1 MRHLRPATPDDL
13 RALTAARPGETR
25 IGERA
30 GTLDADGQAPAGARI
45 ALLGVPEDIGVRANG
60 GRPGARRMWK
70 ALLPRLL
77 NMQSNAYVDG
87 AAIVVAGRVDARD
100 LRNRA
105 ARIDERTGGPVA
117 RAQAMRDLR
126 ALVAEIDARVTA
138 TVAALRAAGLVPVVV
153 GGGHNNAYGILA
165 GCAAAA
171 GQPMNCVNVD
181 LHADLRPQEGRHS
194 GNPFTYARAE
204 GHLARYAVA
213 GMSERYA
220 TQAILDALAADPALH
235 ALTFE
240 SFLERGLDV
249 AALADAALAHV
260 GAGPATLELDLD
272 AVAGAPASAAAAS
285 GFTPAQ
291 FRALALRL
299 AARMD
304 LHAVHLAEGAPDLG
318 PWPPEMLGK
327 LGAELVLDVTRAI
340 VQPR

>member
-1 MRHLRPATPDDL
+1 MRHLRQTTPDDL
-13 RALTAARPGETR
+13 RALTAVRPGEVR

-30 GTLDADGQAPAGARI
+30 GTLDEGGQVPAGARI

-60 GRPGARRMWK
+60 GRPGARGMWK

-77 NMQSNAYVDG
+77 NMQSNAFVDG
-87 AAIVVAGRVDARD
+87 AAFVVAGRVDVRD
-100 LRNRA
+100 LRGRA
-105 ARIDERTGGPVA
+105 AAIDETAGGPVA
-117 RAQAMRDLR
+117 RAQALRELR
-126 ALVAEIDARVTA
+126 ALVAEVDARVA
-138 TVAALRAAGLVPVVV
+138 SVVANLRGMGLVPVVV
-153 GGGHNNAYGILA
+153 GGGHNNAYGILT
-165 GCAAAA
+165 GCARAA
-171 GQPMNCVNVD
+171 GAPLGCVNVD

-220 TQAILDALAADPALH
+220 TQAILDALAADPALR
-235 ALTFE
+235 AFTFE
-240 SFLERGLDV
+240 GFLAGGMDV
-249 AALADAALAHV
+249 LSLADAALAHV
-260 GAGPATLELDLD
+260 GTGPATLELDLD

-285 GFTPAQ
+285 GFTPSQ
-291 FRALALRL
+291 FRVLALRL

-327 LGAELVLDVTRAI
+327 LGAELVLDVAGGILR
-340 VQPR
+340 PR